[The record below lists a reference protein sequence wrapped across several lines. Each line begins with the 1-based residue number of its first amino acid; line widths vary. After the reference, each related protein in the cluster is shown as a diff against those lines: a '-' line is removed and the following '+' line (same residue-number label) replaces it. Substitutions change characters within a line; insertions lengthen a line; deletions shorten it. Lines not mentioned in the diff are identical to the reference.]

1 MQRLRLG
8 VSGPEV
14 SRMGLGTMG
23 LGGRYEKNV
32 LSDSK
37 HVELIRDALALGI
50 NFFDSA
56 EVYAHGH
63 AEELLGE
70 AILGRRANVVVSTKF
85 EARKSR
91 HADVIAAAEGSL
103 RRLQTDYIDIYQ
115 GHWPNPSVPLAD
127 TAAALERLW
136 RDGKIR
142 YVGLSNTASAEA
154 RQMRQLLPVTVP
166 MVAMQQEY
174 NLSERFVEYRLLPLC
189 RELGMDLVA
198 CSPMAQGRLGRLSE
212 GTEAALLNRIA
223 SDYSFTPLQ
232 MALAWVIRQP
242 NTLPLCMTSSL
253 IHLEANVAAVE
264 RASEIAASDILAL
277 SDGFVRPTIE
287 VPTDAID
294 VVEGHTGRVFHTL
307 DEALDNTLGM
317 SPSPR
322 AFAETLKETDLLKP
336 VKLRR
341 AIEEGRY
348 ELFEGQLRY
357 WAWVIAHDGRKPIAA
372 TLHPGKIE

>member
-1 MQRLRLG
+1 VQRLRLG

-232 MALAWVIRQP
+232 MALA
-242 NTLPLCMTSSL
+242 
-253 IHLEANVAAVE
+253 AVE